1 VAAARFDAVLFDA
14 GGVFVVPDHV
24 ALGDAL
30 GQRFSAVDG
39 HRAHYHALHAL
50 ERDAL
55 SSRDKDADGV
65 EHLDWTVYR
74 RAWAHAAGDGDLDSV
89 EHRLSRVWTALLWRA
104 RIEESVAALWRM
116 HHRKVPIG
124 IVSNASGQIEGILAT
139 QGVCQVGLGAG
150 VPVSVVIDSHVVGYA
165 KPDPRVF
172 EPALAVLASQGI
184 TDRSR
189 IGYVG
194 DSFIND
200 VAGAAAAGLVPLH
213 LDPYGLYADLGHER
227 IESLHDLLD
236 MVGRG

>member
-1 VAAARFDAVLFDA
+1 MTNKRFDAILFDA

-30 GQRFSAVDG
+30 GHRLASPDG

-55 SSRDKDADGV
+55 NNREKDADGV
-65 EHLDWTVYR
+65 EHLDWALYR
-74 RAWAHAAGDGDLDSV
+74 RAWAETIGDTSP
-89 EHRLSRVWTALLWRA
+89 ETIEQRLSRMWTALLWRA
-104 RIEESVAALWRM
+104 RIEESVAALWKL

-150 VPVSVVIDSHVVGYA
+150 VPVSVVSDSHVVGYA

-172 EPALAVLASQGI
+172 EPALAVLAAQGI

-227 IESLHDLLD
+227 IESLHDLLGW
-236 MVGRG
+236 V